1 MPLAPY
7 VSFIEDIA
15 YVGAPDKSVPVSG
28 IQQCL
33 PCSIERS
40 PARETEDPV
49 VIAPVRAC

>member
-15 YVGAPDKSVPVSG
+15 YVGARDKSVPVSG

-40 PARETEDPV
+40 PARETEDPSI
-49 VIAPVRAC
+49 IASIWAR